1 MNLLL
6 LTVGS
11 SLTIATMNYYYD
23 KIFPSNKN
31 IEIVFDTIADEII
44 DNEVNTLIDTNFPK
58 INDETEKYID
68 NIINPNINTI
78 INETI
83 EYLHPE
89 HNNLDNQL
97 FINDNLYN
105 SVDKLNE
112 NKLNENKLNKNKL
125 NEKYFKSV

>member
-6 LTVGS
+6 LTISS

-23 KIFPSNKN
+23 KIFPSNNN

-44 DNEVNTLIDTNFPK
+44 DNEVNNLIDTNLPK
-58 INDETEKYID
+58 IDDETEKYID
-68 NIINPNINTI
+68 TIINPKINTI

-83 EYLHPE
+83 EYIHPE
-89 HNNLDNQL
+89 HNNLNNNNLDNQL
-97 FINDNLYN
+97 FSDNKLYS
-105 SVDKLNE
+105 SVDKLKE
-112 NKLNENKLNKNKL
+112 NKI